1 MAKVYR
7 LREAVFML
15 TQLYICTSGPCG
27 CAELLHVARF
37 ILTVLFMLLAHA
49 LAMREMSESPAP
61 TQPMPSAAPELQMQP
76 CVCTC
81 STIHDHPLP
90 KR

>member
-37 ILTVLFMLLAHA
+37 ILTGALHAARSCSRHARNERVTRAYPAHA
-49 LAMREMSESPAP
+49 F
-61 TQPMPSAAPELQMQP
+61 
-76 CVCTC
+76 C
-81 STIHDHPLP
+81 STRTADAAMCVHV
-90 KR
+90 